1 MIECRWGRIMH
12 IGSVNACAGRTN
24 RVAYSTAKVELLGP
38 TRSLARELGPYGICV
53 HTVLPGAIQCEAENA
68 PVRHRARPEG
78 QIKRQGVPR
87 RVRPEPSGP
96 TAATPMLPG
105 PASRVVRN
113 RHSESGWPRASSI
126 VSG

>member
-1 MIECRWGRIMH
+1 MIERRWGRIMH
-12 IGSVNACAGRTN
+12 IGSVNARAGRTN

-38 TRSLARELGPYGICV
+38 NRSLTRELGPYGICV

-96 TAATPMLPG
+96 TVATPMLPG
-105 PASRVVRN
+105 PAARVVRN
-113 RHSESGWPRASSI
+113 RRSESGWPRASSI